1 MYVESNV
8 GHRLSHIHM
17 RPSVCTLSYSR
28 SIIPGA
34 EEFLKPII
42 AFPRTP
48 FVVVV
53 FRFVLP
59 GHHLLSAHYYH
70 LRHRIWSTSSDQCKG
85 TCRLQELDGRRHWRR
100 DASRLIVNEVLPS
113 PNWRD
118 DSTEGRDIDAT
129 EAVATGIWRNQ
140 IIEARLIT
148 AAERRLTRAICDAR
162 SGTIAYWSHGEVT
175 RHNEDDVSYI
185 AHAHDYVSITSM
197 NTRTLMFSA
206 RTYVRTC
213 WCVYRHATLSNKSES
228 RWECICT
235 FSSAALTCVRRV
247 GRRRRWYDRV
257 GRRRWYDRVGRRQR
271 RRGRW
276 DSPWRGTT
284 LEYAAPAGLGAEE
297 ATACRIEST
306 LSQSAVE
313 PSRTFS
319 PRERTLHGLYCW
331 SERPTRQAAAAIE
344 TRTPSKP
351 RSTCKLFTPSLS
363 HHFLV
368 DFIEDTW
375 HTSPARA
382 GICRRRDAEG

>member
-100 DASRLIVNEVLPS
+100 DASRLVVNEVLPS

-197 NTRTLMFSA
+197 NTHTHTHSCSVRAHMF
-206 RTYVRTC
+206 
-213 WCVYRHATLSNKSES
+213 
-228 RWECICT
+228 
-235 FSSAALTCVRRV
+235 
-247 GRRRRWYDRV
+247 
-257 GRRRWYDRVGRRQR
+257 
-271 RRGRW
+271 
-276 DSPWRGTT
+276 
-284 LEYAAPAGLGAEE
+284 
-297 ATACRIEST
+297 
-306 LSQSAVE
+306 
-313 PSRTFS
+313 
-319 PRERTLHGLYCW
+319 
-331 SERPTRQAAAAIE
+331 
-344 TRTPSKP
+344 
-351 RSTCKLFTPSLS
+351 
-363 HHFLV
+363 
-368 DFIEDTW
+368 
-375 HTSPARA
+375 ARA
-382 GICRRRDAEG
+382 GAYTDM